1 MSMNTSNSLIN
12 GGAALFG
19 MKADL
24 QFGKLRVNALFAQQE
39 SESKTVSSKG
49 GVQTK
54 PFEIKVDEY
63 DENRHFFLG
72 HYFYDNYDKFMES
85 LPPVS
90 RSLR

>member
-1 MSMNTSNSLIN
+1 MKLAYTGEEDEIIKSLEAGNVSMNTSSNSLIN

-49 GVQTK
+49 RA
-54 PFEIKVDEY
+54 DEA
-63 DENRHFFLG
+63 
-72 HYFYDNYDKFMES
+72 
-85 LPPVS
+85 
-90 RSLR
+90 LRDQGG

>member
-1 MSMNTSNSLIN
+1 MTTSNSLIN

-49 GVQTK
+49 GSA
-54 PFEIKVDEY
+54 
-63 DENRHFFLG
+63 
-72 HYFYDNYDKFMES
+72 DKTF
-85 LPPVS
+85 
-90 RSLR
+90 RIDD